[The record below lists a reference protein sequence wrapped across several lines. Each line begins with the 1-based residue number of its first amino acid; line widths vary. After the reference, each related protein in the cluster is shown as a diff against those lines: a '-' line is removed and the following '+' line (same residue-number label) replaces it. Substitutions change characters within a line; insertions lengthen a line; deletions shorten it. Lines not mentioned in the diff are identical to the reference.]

1 MARIVLV
8 GAGVVAL
15 GTAMLLAGDGH
26 QVIVLERDPEGPPA
40 DPVDAWERWQRPGLN
55 QFRMAHTFLGGF
67 RAVLDAELP
76 AVSKA
81 LQDAGGLRLNFIRDV
96 LPAKVSGGW
105 RDGDDRYEWLTGRRV
120 VVEAVHAAAAESTP
134 GVEIHR
140 GTAVAGLM
148 SGASVLAGVPHVTG
162 VRTKAGELIPADLVV
177 DMSGRRSAL
186 PGWLQDIGGRRPDEE
201 LEDVGF
207 VYFQRHF
214 RSADRSVPPMI
225 GPAQIHWG
233 TVSSITLPADNGTWG
248 VVLVTSSKDTA
259 LRPLREADRWEA
271 VVRGLPLVAHW
282 LDGTPIDDG
291 VQVMARLEDRYRGFV
306 VDGKPVATGVVAVAD
321 SWACSNPANG
331 RGASIG
337 MLHGLTLRDQLR
349 AVDLDDP
356 AAFAEAFHAATAETV
371 EPWYRATLASDRH
384 RLGEIEAGIRGAAYD
399 SPDPW
404 YELEKALDAAF
415 GRDPECTRANF
426 DIRFVLR
433 TPEEV
438 FARPG
443 LRDKTLQLGS
453 GWRDAPPFGPTR
465 EQLLAL
471 VSALRRAM
479 KGTRWDG

>member
-1 MARIVLV
+1 MAQITVV

-26 QVIVLERDPEGPPA
+26 QVTILERDPQGPPG
-40 DPVDAWERWQRPGLN
+40 DPVEAWERWQRPGLN
-55 QFRMAHTFLGGF
+55 QFRMAHAFLGGF
-67 RAVLDAELP
+67 RAVVDAELP
-76 AVSKA
+76 GVSRA

-96 LPAKVSGGW
+96 LPAQMSGGW
-105 RDGDDRYEWLTGRRV
+105 QDGDERYEWLTGRRV
-120 VVEAVHAAAAESTP
+120 LVEAVLAAAAESTP
-134 GVEIHR
+134 GVEIRR
-140 GTAVAGLM
+140 GTAVAGLTT
-148 SGASVLAGVPHVTG
+148 GAPALTGVPHVTG
-162 VRTKAGELIPADLVV
+162 VRTKAGEAITADLVV

-186 PGWLQDIGGRRPDEE
+186 PEWLQDIGARRPGEE

-207 VYFQRHF
+207 LYFGRHF
-214 RSADRSVPPMI
+214 RSADGSVPPMF

-233 TVSSITLPADNGTWG
+233 TISSLTLPADNGTWA
-248 VVLVTSSKDTA
+248 VVVVASSKDTV
-259 LRPLREADRWEA
+259 LRSLREADRWET

-291 VQVMARLEDRYRGFV
+291 VQVMARLEDRYRGFM
-306 VDGKPVATGVVAVAD
+306 VDGNPVATGVVAVAD

-337 MLHGLTLRDQLR
+337 MLHALTLRDQLR
-349 AVDLDDP
+349 AVGLDDP

-371 EPWYRATLASDRH
+371 EPWYRATLTSDRH
-384 RLGEIEAGIRGAAYD
+384 RLGEIEAGIRGVAYEVRD
-399 SPDPW
+399 AG
-404 YELEKALDAAF
+404 YELEKALNTASQQ
-415 GRDPECTRANF
+415 DPECLRANF

-443 LRDKTLQLGS
+443 LRDKTLQVGS
-453 GWRDAPPFGPTR
+453 GWREEQPFGPTR

-471 VSALRRAM
+471 VSSS
-479 KGTRWDG
+479 